1 MRWSQ
6 QALPHCVLC
15 FRRLSDEIKRS
26 SHVAPVNVNT
36 EVINVARQ
44 ILRAQTHHVNALES

>member
-6 QALPHCVLC
+6 QALTHCVLC
-15 FRRLSDEIKRS
+15 FRRDQTFLARRTGQRQRGSCQCN
-26 SHVAPVNVNT
+26 A
-36 EVINVARQ
+36 ARQ